1 MRTLLAAL
9 LLALAATTHAQ
20 TVIDLNRGARLRAKT
35 LDDYRNVPLPNTRG
49 ETADASYSDHLRRAF
64 SALRT
69 DSLDEA
75 ERHFREALDLKPAAE
90 GNYVID
96 LYLAQIEAARG
107 RYDKAYVQLS
117 EIVKAHPRYC
127 DARAE
132 RGEAALRLGR
142 AAEAEED
149 ASWLITPP
157 ETVEVPDDLADRARF
172 IRAAAR
178 YQLRRYPEARADLH
192 ELLLA
197 RPDDVDG
204 KLLDALALLRMG
216 QRQEALNRLNVA
228 VEAHP
233 DDDAPLATRASVL
246 AELGSDALACADYDT
261 LIQRH
266 PDNADLYPERAKI
279 LLRLGRKQAARRD
292 LDTAVRLGTRRGTL
306 QPLYNLAR

>member
-1 MRTLLAAL
+1 MRTLIAAL
-9 LLALAATTHAQ
+9 LLALAAAAHGQ
-20 TVIDLNRGARLRAKT
+20 TVIDLDRGARLRAKT
-35 LDDYRNVPLPNTRG
+35 LDDYRNTPLPNTRA
-49 ETADASYSDHLRRAF
+49 ETAEAPYTDHLRRAF
-64 SALRT
+64 SALRS

-75 ERHFREALDLKPAAE
+75 ERHFREALALKPEAE
-90 GNYVID
+90 GNYVISS
-96 LYLAQIEAARG
+96 YLAQIDAARG
-107 RYDKAYVQLS
+107 RYDKAYEQLNK
-117 EIVKAHPRYC
+117 IVKEHPRYC

-142 AAEAEED
+142 AAEAETD
-149 ASWLITPP
+149 ASWLIAPP
-157 ETVEVPDDLADRARF
+157 ETVEVPADLAARARF

-197 RPDDVDG
+197 RPDDIDG

-216 QRQEALNRLNVA
+216 QRQEAVNRLNVT

-233 DDDAPLATRASVL
+233 ESDAPLATRASIL
-246 AELGSDALACADYDT
+246 AELGRDALACADYDT

-266 PDNADLYPERAKI
+266 PDNAELYPERAKL
-279 LLRLGRKQAARRD
+279 LLRLGRKQAARAD
-292 LDTAVRLGTRRGTL
+292 LDTAVRLGITRGTL